1 MPVTPTP
8 ISSLPTPPSRAD
20 SANFAARGDAFL
32 GALPTFRTET
42 NAVATNVYNNA
53 VEADADA
60 TSAAASAQSA
70 ANSAA
75 AASASAQAATIAS
88 NVSAWVSG
96 QTYATGTSVYS
107 PINYLTY
114 RRLASSPGASTTDP
128 SADATRWV
136 GISGTVQSVALNGG
150 ATGLTVSGSPIT
162 TSGTLTLGGTLNAAS
177 GGTGLTSPG
186 AAGNVLTSDGTN
198 WTSTPPSGLPEMVVV
213 TGTSQ
218 TASALKHYV
227 LTNAA
232 ATTVTLPAAPLAGAV
247 VWVTVAN
254 GRTDN
259 VIARNGSNIQSL
271 AENLTINAAY
281 AAVQLRYADATR
293 GWIFT

>member
-60 TSAAASAQSA
+60 VAAAASALAA
-70 ANSAA
+70 ANSAS
-75 AASASAQAATIAS
+75 AASASAQAAAIST
-88 NVSAWVSG
+88 NVAAWVSG
-96 QTYATGTSVYS
+96 QTYAAGASVYS
-107 PINYLTY
+107 PINFFTY
-114 RRLASSPGASTTDP
+114 RRTSSSPGSSTTDP
-128 SADATRWV
+128 SADATRWQL
-136 GISGTVQSVALNGG
+136 ISGTVTSVAVSGG
-150 ATGLTVSGSPIT
+150 STGLT
-162 TSGTLTLGGTLNAAS
+162 TSGGPISSSGTITLGGALNAAS

-186 AAGNVLTSDGTN
+186 TAGNVLTSDGSA
-198 WTSTPPSGLPEMVVV
+198 WVSSAPAGLPQISVV

-218 TASALKHYV
+218 TAAAGFHYV

-232 ATTVTLPAAPLAGAV
+232 ATTVTLPSAPSVGATV
-247 VWVTVAN
+247 FVTVAN
-254 GRTDN
+254 SRTDN
-259 VIARNGSNIQSL
+259 VVARNGANIQSL
-271 AENLTINAAY
+271 AENLTLDAVF

-293 GWIFT
+293 GWVFA